1 MVLPA
6 LGRFL
11 LTCQAMHFFGQD
23 LRYGLRR
30 LGKTPA
36 FTAVALLTLALGMG
50 ANTGMFSVVDTVLLK
65 PLPFRDAERLLVI
78 WEKNPSQNRYRMFV
92 APANFLAWQN
102 ESRAVERMAAVQEAR
117 LNLTGGP
124 NGHIDPEELKVERVT
139 AGLFPLLGVQP
150 ELGRAFRPDEDR
162 PGRANVVLLSHA
174 LWQRRFA
181 GDPGI
186 AGKTIR
192 LRDQSYTVVGVLP
205 PAFAVMEAAVDLF
218 VPLGLNPGD
227 TRSANARVLTVIAR
241 RRGPLQQVRAE
252 LDAVGARM
260 EQALPALD
268 KGCRPSV
275 FELNDELVG
284 GARRPLWVLM
294 AAVGLLL
301 LMACVNVANLLLARG
316 AARRKEIALRAA
328 LGAGRGRIAAQL
340 LSESVLLALGG
351 GGLGLLLAACAVYV
365 LAHAGPASVPRL
377 AQAALDPRV
386 FAFALGVS
394 LATGIL
400 FGLAPAMQGS
410 GRSLSTALNEGGR
423 GGTAGRAGRRVRN
436 ALAITEVA
444 LAVVVLIGAGL
455 LIRSFIRLRAVD
467 PGFQPARVLT
477 VRVPLAG
484 GRNAAGER
492 RVAFF
497 KQMTDRIAT
506 LPGVRAVGA
515 VNILPLTGLGVGATF
530 AVDGRPAP
538 SAEQRPLGL
547 MRSVT
552 PAYFG
557 AMGIP
562 LLAGRPLADSDTALS
577 PPVIVVNQTLA
588 RRFWPGASAIG
599 GRLAVDQLGGR
610 VAEIV
615 GVVGDVKPDRMD
627 AGEWPTLYHSYPQAP
642 AAAMT
647 LVVRTAGAPLR
658 LASAVASE
666 VRQLDPDQPVAD
678 VRTMEDVVNLAVAG
692 ARFQTALLVSFAGVA
707 FLLATVGIYGVIS
720 YDVSQRTN
728 EIGIRM
734 ALGAQPA
741 DVRLLILGQGAR
753 LAVYGIVAGL
763 LGAAVLTRWM
773 GTMLFG
779 VRPTDVWTYTAVSL
793 LLAVVALG
801 ASYIPSRRAMVPDP
815 VIALR
820 HE

>member
-1 MVLPA
+1 
-6 LGRFL
+6 
-11 LTCQAMHFFGQD
+11 MHFFWQD
-23 LRYGLRR
+23 LRYGARR
-30 LGKTPA
+30 LAKDPA
-36 FTAVALLTLALGMG
+36 FTAVALLALTLGMG
-50 ANTGMFSVVDTVLLK
+50 STATIFSVVDTVLLK

-92 APANFLAWQN
+92 APANFLAWQKQ
-102 ESRAVERMAAVQEAR
+102 SRAVEQMAALQEGR

-139 AGLFPLLGVQP
+139 AGLFPLLGVEP
-150 ELGRAFRPDEDR
+150 KVGRTFRPEEDQ
-162 PGRANVVLLSHA
+162 PGRTNFVLLSHA

-192 LRDQSYTVVGVLP
+192 LRDQPYTVVGVLP
-205 PAFAVMEAAVDLF
+205 PAFGVMEPGVEVF
-218 VPLGLNPGD
+218 VPLGLNPSD
-227 TRSANARVLTVIAR
+227 TRTANARVLTVIAR
-241 RRGPLQQVRAE
+241 RRGPLEQVRAE
-252 LDAVGARM
+252 LDAVGAQM
-260 EQALPALD
+260 EQSLPALD
-268 KGCRPSV
+268 KGWRPSV
-275 FELNDELVG
+275 FELGDELVSG
-284 GARRPLWVLM
+284 VRQALWVLM
-294 AAVGLLL
+294 AAVGCLL

-316 AARRKEIALRAA
+316 ATRRKEIALRCA
-328 LGAGRGRIAAQL
+328 LGAGRGRIVAQL

-351 GGLGLLLAACAVYV
+351 GALGLLLAAGAIYV
-365 LAHAGPASVPRL
+365 LAHGGPAGVPRL
-377 AQAALDPRV
+377 AQAALDLRV
-386 FAFALGVS
+386 FGFALGVS
-394 LATGIL
+394 LVTGIL
-400 FGLAPAMQGS
+400 FGLAPGMQASGS
-410 GRSLSTALNEGGR
+410 GLSMTLKEGGR
-423 GGTAGRAGRRVRN
+423 GGTAGRAGRRMRN
-436 ALAITEVA
+436 ALAIAEVA

-455 LIRSFIRLRAVD
+455 LIRSFIRLRGVD
-467 PGFQPARVLT
+467 PGFRPAGVLT

-492 RVAFF
+492 RIAFF
-497 KQMTDRIAT
+497 KQVTNRIAT

-515 VNILPLTGLGVGATF
+515 VNVLPLTGLGVGATF
-530 AVDGRPAP
+530 AVVGRPVP
-538 SAEQRPLGL
+538 NAEQRPLGL
-547 MRSVT
+547 MRSVNS
-552 PAYFG
+552 AYFS

-562 LLAGRPLADSDTALS
+562 LVAGRAPADSDTALS

-599 GRLAVDQLGGR
+599 GRLAIDQIGGR

-615 GVVGDVKPDRMD
+615 GVVGDVKPDRING
-627 AGEWPTLYHSYPQAP
+627 AEWPTIYVPYAQGP

-647 LVVRTAGAPLR
+647 LAVRTAGAPLG
-658 LASAVASE
+658 LASAVTRE

-678 VRTMEDVVNLAVAG
+678 VRTMEEVVNLAVSG
-692 ARFQTALLVSFAGVA
+692 ARFQTALLASFAGVA
-707 FLLATVGIYGVIS
+707 FLLAAVGIYGVIS
-720 YDVSQRTN
+720 YDVSRRTN

-741 DVRLLILGQGAR
+741 DVQWLILGQGAR

-763 LGAAVLTRWM
+763 LGAGVLTRWM

-779 VRPTDVWTYTAVSL
+779 VGPTDVWTYAAVSI

-801 ASYIPSRRAMVPDP
+801 ASYLPSRRAMVPDP